1 VAGTVA
7 NGGETPTVPVLQAPE
22 TNPYPHKF
30 QVTYDD
36 SNFEKEFQHLKS
48 GESVPEKELSIAGRI
63 YSIRASG
70 SKLIFYGRWPGGALP
85 VRQRDISYTEQP
97 QQISALRP
105 IP

>member
-1 VAGTVA
+1 M
-7 NGGETPTVPVLQAPE
+7 LQAPE

-70 SKLIFYGRWPGGALP
+70 SKLIFYGRWPDNTLQI
-85 VRQRDISYTEQP
+85 RQREISFTERL
-97 QQISALRP
+97 QQTSALRP